1 MLQAKNLFFL
11 VIFMLLTTT
20 KVAAQQ
26 GSLSGRVIDSETRE
40 AMVRTTLQLYRIG
53 QKDTTF
59 VKGVFSD
66 ANGRFTISSVNA
78 GNYLL
83 KLSYLGYKTLSKN
96 VTVARRA
103 ISMGDISMESDAVQ
117 LKEAV
122 VTANIPKMVIKD
134 DTVVYN
140 ADAFRVPEGSV
151 IEALVE
157 MLPGAKVD
165 DDGKISIKEDISR
178 TQGEDEEGSAQLT
191 ASVVL
196 SDLIEVEE
204 MSARICS

>member
-1 MLQAKNLFFL
+1 MLQAKNLFFM

-83 KLSYLGYKTLSKN
+83 KLSYLGYKTMNKN
-96 VTVARRA
+96 VINCKKKEFMPEKSVCPTVEDVSVHMPHKA
-103 ISMGDISMESDAVQ
+103 GMEF
-117 LKEAV
+117 KEEV
-122 VTANIPKMVIKD
+122 NKGK
-134 DTVVYN
+134 N
-140 ADAFRVPEGSV
+140 EHVPENW
-151 IEALVE
+151 
-157 MLPGAKVD
+157 
-165 DDGKISIKEDISR
+165 
-178 TQGEDEEGSAQLT
+178 T
-191 ASVVL
+191 
-196 SDLIEVEE
+196 SDNLYQV
-204 MSARICS
+204 